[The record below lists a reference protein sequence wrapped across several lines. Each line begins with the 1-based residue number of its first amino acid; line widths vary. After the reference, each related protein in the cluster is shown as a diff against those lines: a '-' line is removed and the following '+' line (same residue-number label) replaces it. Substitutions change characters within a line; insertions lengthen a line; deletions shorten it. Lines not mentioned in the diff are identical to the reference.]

1 MPEHVHLIIWPH
13 CEKYNISEILTS
25 IKQPVSRRVVNWL
38 KRNDPSGLKS
48 LATGQ
53 SDKPYQFWQD
63 GGGYD
68 RNLRTAEEL
77 REMLKYVH
85 NNPVRRELVA
95 RPEDWPWS
103 SAQFWAG
110 LRDGPIPIDKE
121 SCLDSII

>member
-1 MPEHVHLIIWPH
+1 M
-13 CEKYNISEILTS
+13 IL
-25 IKQPVSRRVVNWL
+25 Q
-38 KRNDPSGLKS
+38 GLKS

-103 SAQFWAG
+103 SANSGRACAMG
-110 LRDGPIPIDKE
+110 LFPSTRSPVWIR
-121 SCLDSII
+121 